1 MLGSAAI
8 VDQVL
13 RTQLDRLAAYTTS
26 GTKRK

>member
-8 VDQVL
+8 AGLGL

-26 GTKRK
+26 GTKGK